1 MRLHA
6 AYCIGAYGELIADNS
21 QLEFTTE
28 TPAEAS
34 VPAALCG
41 KEMAP

>member
-1 MRLHA
+1 MRSHA
-6 AYCIGAYGELIADNS
+6 AYCIGTCGELIADNS
-21 QLEFTTE
+21 QLEFTIE

-34 VPAALCG
+34 VPAAPCG